1 MELERILRKAME
13 KDRNMQYQHI
23 GDLLTDLR
31 RIKREIES
39 IVEIDCICKIM
50 PCILQSFFI
59 YD

>member
-1 MELERILRKAME
+1 
-13 KDRNMQYQHI
+13 MQYQHI